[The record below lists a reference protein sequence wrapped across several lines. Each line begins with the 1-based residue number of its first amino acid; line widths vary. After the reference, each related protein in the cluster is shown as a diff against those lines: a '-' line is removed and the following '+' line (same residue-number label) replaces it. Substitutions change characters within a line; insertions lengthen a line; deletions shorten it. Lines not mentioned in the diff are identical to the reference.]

1 MPRSQVST
9 VRGLEDES
17 LREEENSTE
26 RELLNLRFK
35 LATRQLGDP
44 NELHRTKRKLAQIK
58 TVLRERELAAGA
70 GSSES
75 A

>member
-9 VRGLEDES
+9 VRGLAGDR
-17 LREEENSTE
+17 LREEENNTE
-26 RELLNLRFK
+26 RELLNLRFR

-44 NELHRTKRKLAQIK
+44 NELHNAKRKLAQIK
-58 TVLRERELAAGA
+58 TVLRERQLSADA